1 VSDVIRKPQP
11 LLFRARSYMAFVL
24 APQSPIADWLA
35 DFDASIEC
43 SKGIFAHHPVALD
56 MSTVTLNPDEI
67 AHLIANL
74 SERSIRVLGI
84 EGISPNG
91 AEEGLPPI
99 LRDGRDGQT
108 FQLPDQA
115 IVVNSVVA
123 QKQEKKMAS
132 LLIEEPVRSGQSI
145 VHIKGDVTVLGSVG
159 SGAEII
165 AGGSIHIYGTL
176 RGRAMAG
183 VTGDNRARIF
193 CHRIEA
199 ELLAIDSHYKM
210 ADDFAADLRSQPTQ
224 AWLEGK
230 TLRISAIN

>member
-1 VSDVIRKPQP
+1 MSDVIRKPQP

-35 DFDASIEC
+35 DLDASIEC

-56 MSTVTLNPDEI
+56 VSTVTLNPDEI

-108 FQLPDQA
+108 FQTPDQA
-115 IVVNSVVA
+115 VVVNSVGR
-123 QKQEKKMAS
+123 KSKRRRWRRFS
-132 LLIEEPVRSGQSI
+132 SRSPCAR
-145 VHIKGDVTVLGSVG
+145 GS
-159 SGAEII
+159 
-165 AGGSIHIYGTL
+165 
-176 RGRAMAG
+176 R
-183 VTGDNRARIF
+183 
-193 CHRIEA
+193 
-199 ELLAIDSHYKM
+199 
-210 ADDFAADLRSQPTQ
+210 
-224 AWLEGK
+224 
-230 TLRISAIN
+230 